1 MHLKAFERTAGPV
14 SPSWHTA
21 ERLPSVKLPRRAATP
36 FTWVSSLQALPS
48 LPLEWSHL
56 QPLLFIAL
64 SRLYFSCKTSNL
76 CCRDPLSVIPL
87 EETSLHLFSGE
98 CLPGARRPCHSFLQV
113 KHKFMGLPGG
123 SQSRLPE
130 ALITPLAARPVQLN
144 HWALF

>member
-36 FTWVSSLQALPS
+36 FTWVSPLQALPS

-64 SRLYFSCKTSNL
+64 SRLYFSRKTSNL
-76 CCRDPLSVIPL
+76 CCQDPLSVIPL
-87 EETSLHLFSGE
+87 EVATLSSILTWRMLWTEEPAG
-98 CLPGARRPCHSFLQV
+98 LQN
-113 KHKFMGLPGG
+113 MGLQK
-123 SQSRLPE
+123 SQTGLSDFTTMTSGIILVVKIGEMLP
-130 ALITPLAARPVQLN
+130 LISG
-144 HWALF
+144 